1 MQKAPRAFSLLLG
14 FPKQLCSGVFFTEN
28 AHKGCG
34 VGLHPQGKCSISA
47 TIRAFCTVVLIAAGV
62 ATAQAPAMRA
72 SGTVKAS
79 SAQSLTVTGS
89 DGKDVTVAI
98 SDASKLVQVAPGS
111 TNLSAATPIA
121 LADIA
126 IGDKVLV
133 SGTAGDASGS
143 LNAARVV
150 VMKSAAIAET
160 HAAEEAAWQHGGG
173 GLVQSVDPAG
183 GTIVV
188 TSGTRTLTVHVAP
201 ATKFHRYSGDSVKF
215 EDAVASQLA
224 DIRAGD
230 QLRVR
235 GTRSEDGSSIQADAI
250 VTGSFHNFSG
260 LLSSVDGTAGTVTLK
275 DLATKKTVTVKV
287 SANSDLRRIPAPV
300 AARFA
305 ASRAPG
311 AAAPAA
317 GAAASGASPGG
328 AGRAGADLSQM
339 LSRLPTETLGGL
351 KVGDAVMIVAT
362 QPPADSAQPTA
373 VTLLAGVEPILQASP
388 KGEMVL
394 SPWGVGGGAP
404 EGGGVQ

>member
-1 MQKAPRAFSLLLG
+1 MQM
-14 FPKQLCSGVFFTEN
+14 V
-28 AHKGCG
+28 
-34 VGLHPQGKCSISA
+34 SIRA
-47 TIRAFCTVVLIAAGV
+47 TIRVFCTAALIMAGV
-62 ATAQAPAMRA
+62 ANAQTPAANPILRT

-79 SAQSLTVTGS
+79 GAQSLTVTGA

-98 SDASKLVQVAPGS
+98 SDTSKLVQVAPGS

-121 LADIA
+121 LGDIA

-133 SGTAGDASGS
+133 AGTAGDTTGS
-143 LNAARVV
+143 LNATRVV
-150 VMKSAAIAET
+150 VMKSADIAQN

-173 GLVQSVDPAG
+173 GLVQSVDPAAE
-183 GTIVV
+183 TIAV
-188 TSGTRTLTVHVAP
+188 TSGARTLTVHIAP
-201 ATKFHRYSGDSVKF
+201 ATQFHRYSGDSVKF
-215 EDAVASQLA
+215 EDAVASQLS

-235 GTRSEDGSSIQADAI
+235 GTRSDDGSSIQADAI

-287 SANSDLRRIPAPV
+287 SANSDLRRIPIAM
-300 AARFA
+300 ATRFA

-311 AAAPAA
+311 AAA
-317 GAAASGASPGG
+317 SGAPAGG
-328 AGRAGADLSQM
+328 NGRAGADLSQM

-388 KGEMVL
+388 QGEMVL

-404 EGGGVQ
+404 EGGGGQ